1 MAIKIFSGG
10 SLQEIEDK
18 VNGFMKERGQNLP
31 VRTNV
36 IGDAKAAKFVATV
49 FYNETFEQK
58 VPEGVVEEVVTD
70 SYNKPSSDKIGAL
83 WTKGENLSGTIEIEG
98 TKGKV
103 EYTKQKWDELETVDT
118 KAGDKMKL
126 GSIGNIKFRI
136 IANKF
141 KTESKHP
148 DFVIMRSD

>member
-1 MAIKIFSGG
+1 MAIRIFSGK
-10 SLQEIEDK
+10 SLQGIEDK

-49 FYNETFEQK
+49 FFNETFEQK
-58 VPEGVVEEVVTD
+58 VPEEVVTD

-83 WTKGENLSGTIEIEG
+83 WTKGENLSGTIEIDG
-98 TKGKV
+98 TKGKI
-103 EYTKQKWDELETVDT
+103 EYSKQKWDELETLDT

-136 IANKF
+136 TANKF
-141 KTESKHP
+141 KKESKHP